1 MYLAQKK
8 KGEKNKAFP
17 LGNVSLLKR
26 QKKIKLKKKKK
37 KPVTYHLLNQSR

>member
-26 QKKIKLKKKKK
+26 QKKLKLKLK
-37 KPVTYHLLNQSR
+37 KPVTYHLLSQSR